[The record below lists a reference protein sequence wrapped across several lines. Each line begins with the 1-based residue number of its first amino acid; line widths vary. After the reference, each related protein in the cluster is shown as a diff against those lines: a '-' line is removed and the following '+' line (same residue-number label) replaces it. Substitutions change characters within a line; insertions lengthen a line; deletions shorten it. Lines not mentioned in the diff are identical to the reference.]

1 MFTIQDQIE
10 MELSSFT
17 KGVGRYRRQVDKMVS
32 KGLDSRTLHGRA
44 IIKSI
49 IEPLASGVREIQN
62 PEDNRSKRRDVAYS
76 KLKNM
81 DADVIAYIT
90 LITVIDTFSQ
100 HSKLIKVA
108 RNIGA
113 NVELEKRIQEW
124 EEEDKEVARNV
135 LKLALKK
142 SSGHSRRM
150 GLTHK
155 LNKDLPDSSWSEE
168 EKIHVGVRLVDKL
181 IVHTGMVSIDK
192 ISIGKLKTASYL
204 KVSQSTLDWISKFNS
219 LKEKARPVSCPCII
233 PPKDWTDVV
242 GGGYYNEVMP
252 KLVLVRNN

>member
-1 MFTIQDQIE
+1 MDDIARQIE
-10 MELSSFT
+10 LELSSLN
-17 KGVGRYRRQVDKMVS
+17 KGIGRYRRQVDKMVS

-49 IEPLASGVREIQN
+49 IEPLAAGVREIQN
-62 PEDNRSKRRDVAYS
+62 PVDNRSKRRDVAYS

-81 DADVIAYIT
+81 DANVLAYIT

-100 HSKLIKVA
+100 HSRLIKVA

-113 NVELEKRIQEW
+113 NVELERRIQEW

-135 LKLALKK
+135 LKLAMKK

-155 LNKDLPDSSWSEE
+155 LNKDMPDTGWTEE
-168 EKIHVGVRLVDKL
+168 EKIHVGVRLIDKL
-181 IVHTGMVSIDK
+181 ITATGIMSIEK
-192 ISIGKLKTASYL
+192 IAVGKNKTASYL
-204 KVSQSTLDWISKFNS
+204 KVSQSTLDWISKFNGF
-219 LKEKARPVSCPCII
+219 KEKTRPMSCPCII
-233 PPKDWTDVV
+233 PPKPWTDVV
-242 GGGYYNEVMP
+242 GGGYYNTVMP
-252 KLVLVRNN
+252 ELVLVRNN